1 MDNMLDGKVACY
13 VDDKRVSCKTWDDYH
28 RDNLL
33 ELIVRDGYEKGEY
46 TLSSGRTSEHYVN
59 CKPVTLSGE
68 GLSSAS
74 SLLLEFI
81 DTDSVAVAGLT
92 LGADPLVS
100 GVAMAAW
107 NKDWHLNGL
116 IVRKEAKGHGTGAWI
131 EGPLPPLGSKVT
143 ILEDVITTGG
153 SAIKAAT
160 RVRDAGYVVD
170 RVVALVDRQEN
181 GEADEFM
188 ESAGLELY
196 SLFNLEEVVNPP
208 VYQPEYELTH
218 DSEGC

>member
-13 VDDKRVSCKTWDDYH
+13 IDDKRVSCKTWDDYH

-160 RVRDAGYVVD
+160 RIRDAGYVVES
-170 RVVALVDRQEN
+170 VVALVDRQEN

-208 VYQPEYELTH
+208 VYEPTYELTH